1 MVGDVD
7 ASLLRVCDE
16 LGIHLTCE
24 EWLLPAY
31 GSLVC
36 IISIHWVA
44 PGGV

>member
-1 MVGDVD
+1 MD

-16 LGIHLTCE
+16 LGIHLTSE
-24 EWLLPAY
+24 EWLLLAC

-44 PGGV
+44 PGCV